1 LERLTNAGERD
12 ILKEMSDQGTGRKK
26 ALWLASG
33 CLFLA
38 LSAPAG
44 GPFPQNEPPKK
55 AVSDYMN
62 AIIQRNTKP
71 LGLKD
76 NPILTRLNKQPRISW
91 AVRVVAR
98 HILD

>member
-1 LERLTNAGERD
+1 MKDIRAGRRRFLSLSFL
-12 ILKEMSDQGTGRKK
+12 ILVFSLYSPGVNP
-26 ALWLASG
+26 L
-33 CLFLA
+33 
-38 LSAPAG
+38 
-44 GPFPQNEPPKK
+44 PQSEPPKK

>member
-1 LERLTNAGERD
+1 MKDKRV
-12 ILKEMSDQGTGRKK
+12 GRKR
-26 ALWLASG
+26 ALIAS
-33 CLFLA
+33 CVFLVF
-38 LSAPAG
+38 SFCPPSVVP
-44 GPFPQNEPPKK
+44 GPQSEPPKK

-71 LGLKD
+71 LGLRD

-91 AVRVVAR
+91 AVRAVAR

>member
-1 LERLTNAGERD
+1 
-12 ILKEMSDQGTGRKK
+12 
-26 ALWLASG
+26 
-33 CLFLA
+33 
-38 LSAPAG
+38 
-44 GPFPQNEPPKK
+44 
-55 AVSDYMN
+55 MN

-91 AVRVVAR
+91 AVRAVAR

>member
-1 LERLTNAGERD
+1 MNETGTKRRKGLVAAVFAVVFFMGTPLLTPR
-12 ILKEMSDQGTGRKK
+12 
-26 ALWLASG
+26 
-33 CLFLA
+33 
-38 LSAPAG
+38 
-44 GPFPQNEPPKK
+44 PQTEPPQK

-76 NPILTRLNKQPRISW
+76 NPVLTRLNKQPRISW
-91 AVRVVAR
+91 AVRAVAR

>member
-1 LERLTNAGERD
+1 M
-12 ILKEMSDQGTGRKK
+12 KDQRTGRSRF
-26 ALWLASG
+26 LTLSF
-33 CLFLA
+33 LFLA
-38 LSAPAG
+38 FSLSSPG
-44 GPFPQNEPPKK
+44 IHPLPQSEPPKK

-91 AVRVVAR
+91 AVRAVAR